1 MTDGITRLD
10 SLIGQYTRNDQR
22 LTDLEH
28 RVHGKAI
35 CRQQVVTRD
44 GEPFR
49 HPTAGITRTHD
60 VTAGVCR
67 YGSAATRTASPGHE
81 DLLPYSNEPFFPD
94 AINRQ

>member
-10 SLIGQYTRNDQR
+10 SLIGQHTGNDQR

-28 RVHGKAI
+28 RVHRKTVCG
-35 CRQQVVTRD
+35 QQVVTRD
-44 GEPFR
+44 GKPFR
-49 HPTAGITRTHD
+49 HRASGITRTHH

-67 YGSAATRTASPGHE
+67 DSSAATRTTPSGHE
-81 DLLPYSNEPFFPD
+81 NRLPYSNEPFLPD

>member
-10 SLIGQYTRNDQR
+10 SLIGQHTRDDQR

-35 CRQQVVTRD
+35 CRQQVITRD

-49 HPTAGITRTHD
+49 HRASGITRTHH

-67 YGSAATRTASPGHE
+67 DSSAAIRTASPGHE
-81 DLLPYSNEPFFPD
+81 NRLPYSNEPFLPD